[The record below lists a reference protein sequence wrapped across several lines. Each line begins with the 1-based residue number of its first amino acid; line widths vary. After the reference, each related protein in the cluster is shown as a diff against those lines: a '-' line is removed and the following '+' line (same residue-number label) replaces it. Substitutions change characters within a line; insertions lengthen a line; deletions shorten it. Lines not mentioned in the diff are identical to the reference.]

1 LNGKE
6 SSSTQVMRELV
17 ELERGVLLMEEEA
30 RDMTPEE
37 EVSRVTVAAL
47 VRQSEARK
55 RRRPADD
62 RNIPQ
67 GPAHTIEIAPK
78 CRRGAFVS

>member
-1 LNGKE
+1 
-6 SSSTQVMRELV
+6 MRELV
-17 ELERGVLLMEEEA
+17 ELERVMEEEA

-78 CRRGAFVS
+78 RRGAFVS